1 MKKTKIFLILFICC
15 LVQTILP
22 VYVKQ
27 YEFVKV
33 QFVLIAVVYL
43 CLERSWFAGLM
54 VGITAGLLMDVFS
67 GGERL
72 GIYMLSYGIV
82 GFLVSYYQ
90 EKLFEKNLSTTL
102 LFVFAGSIFAPT
114 INFNCLKLY
123 NIELSYFYNFKVFI
137 LPIAAAN
144 IIVAALFYMIFKRF
158 YRDRAKA

>member
-22 VYVKQ
+22 IYVKQ
-27 YEFVKV
+27 YEFVKI

-43 CLERSWFAGLM
+43 CLERSWFNGLM

-67 GGERL
+67 GGRL
-72 GIYMLSYGIV
+72 GIYILSYGIV

-90 EKLFEKNLSTTL
+90 ENLFEKNLFTTM
-102 LFVFAGSIFAPT
+102 LFVFTASILVPT

-123 NIELSYFYNFKVFI
+123 NIELNYFHSFKMFI
-137 LPIAAAN
+137 LPIAVAN
-144 IIVAALFYMIFKRF
+144 IIVAALFSMIFRRF
-158 YRDRAKA
+158 YRDRTKA